1 MANPRDRLRIRFHQ
15 GQLEHLGVRQP
26 NLYLVASLMDEFLRM
41 ENTAQHHVMSAQE
54 LAIQD
59 LTAQVHVL
67 TLQVRALREEL
78 HDADGIIYEVNV
90 RNWDLLGQVE
100 LLRENNRDLEY
111 QLNGS
116 TLSSPPS
123 TVILYGSDSET
134 ESEDL
139 MAMELI
145 EE

>member
-1 MANPRDRLRIRFHQ
+1 MTERRDRDRIRFHQ
-15 GQLEHLGVRQP
+15 VQLERLGCRQP
-26 NLYLVASLMDEFLRM
+26 NLYLVANLMDQFLRM

-78 HDADGIIYEVNV
+78 HDADAIIYETNV

-100 LLRENNRDLEY
+100 LLRENNRDLDY

-123 TVILYGSDSET
+123 TVILYSSDSDT

-139 MAMELI
+139 MAMELV

>member
-1 MANPRDRLRIRFHQ
+1 MTDRIITARPRDINARP
-15 GQLEHLGVRQP
+15 EP
-26 NLYLVASLMDEFLRM
+26 NLYLVANLMDEFLRM

-78 HDADGIIYEVNV
+78 HDADGIIYEANV
-90 RNWDLLGQVE
+90 RNWDLIGQVE
-100 LLRENNRDLEY
+100 LLRENNRDLDY

-116 TLSSPPS
+116 TLSSPS
-123 TVILYGSDSET
+123 LTVILGSSDSDT

-139 MAMELI
+139 LAMEYM

>member
-1 MANPRDRLRIRFHQ
+1 MAQQRDRLRIRFHQ
-15 GQLEHLGVRQP
+15 DQLERLGARQP
-26 NLYLVASLMDEFLRM
+26 NLYLVANLMDEFLRM

-78 HDADGIIYEVNV
+78 HDADGIIYEANV
-90 RNWDLLGQVE
+90 RNWDLIGQVE
-100 LLRENNRDLEY
+100 LLRENNRDLDY

-116 TLSSPPS
+116 TLSSPS
-123 TVILYGSDSET
+123 LTVILGSSDSET

>member
-1 MANPRDRLRIRFHQ
+1 M
-15 GQLEHLGVRQP
+15 
-26 NLYLVASLMDEFLRM
+26 RM
-41 ENTAQHHVMSAQE
+41 ENHAQQHVMSAQE

-78 HDADGIIYEVNV
+78 HDADGIIYEANV
-90 RNWDLLGQVE
+90 RNWDLIGQLE
-100 LLRENNRDLEY
+100 LLRENNRDLDY

-123 TVILYGSDSET
+123 TVILDSDSET

-139 MAMELI
+139 MAMEII